1 MAIKE
6 QCNNCKKNGFCT
18 ENIVF
23 NSVSCSVYEQKRIDL
38 EKHEKVDAVVPTE
51 SSNEKVGEQ
60 PICPTDETSID
71 FEYTQEYLKQNT
83 KIQGW
88 LSFFC
93 FIIALGGL
101 ISAIYPIVTFDL
113 CDYSGS
119 YVLGMVDV
127 IPGILLFVL
136 AIMTIVALYRR
147 DTDAIFLAK
156 TYVIACF
163 ASNFLV
169 ILSGDYEA
177 NGIGGL
183 PQIIRSLIWCGIWF
197 IYLHKSNQVRKVIPS
212 GYRKTKKRDWYL
224 LGSFIFLPLL
234 FLACGLHDV
243 NIIAKKESAEF
254 LSQISLKLGEY
265 TDGRVIFTKPTD
277 FTCNDTIVDIEEEQ
291 LKLFSLEDEIGTSVT
306 LYSDY
311 DNDQSNANVNYYW
324 QNWEDEEAKSYP
336 SSVTLAE
343 KRTVNGLPYF
353 YKVTKYDI
361 NGRIVYWRFVM
372 IFDSSSAKVCVISS
386 YDTGNDSYLH
396 EILKSIRFN

>member
-23 NSVSCSVYEQKRIDL
+23 NSVSCSVYVQKRIDL

-51 SSNEKVGEQ
+51 SSNEKAGEQ
-60 PICPTDETSID
+60 PICPTDETPID

-83 KIQGW
+83 KIHGW
-88 LSFFC
+88 LRFFC

-101 ISAIYPIVTFDL
+101 FSAIYPIVTFNL
-113 CDYSGS
+113 SDYSGS

-127 IPGILLFVL
+127 IPGILVFVL

-169 ILSGDYEA
+169 ILSGDYEE
-177 NGIGGL
+177 NGIDGL
-183 PQIIRSLIWCGIWF
+183 PQIIRCLIWFGIWF

-212 GYRKTKKRDWYL
+212 DYRKTKKRDWYL
-224 LGSFIFLPLL
+224 LGSFVFLPLL
-234 FLACGLHDV
+234 FSVCGLRDV
-243 NIIAKKESAEF
+243 NRISKKESAEF
-254 LSQISLKLGEY
+254 MTQISLKPGEY

-277 FTCNDTIVDIEEEQ
+277 FTCKDTIVEE
-291 LKLFSLEDEIGTSVT
+291 LKLFSLEDEIGTSVS
-306 LYSDY
+306 LCSDY
-311 DNDQSNANVNYYW
+311 DHDQSNANVNYYW
-324 QNWEDEEAKSYP
+324 QIWEDEEAKSFP

-343 KRTVNGLPYF
+343 KRSVNGLPYF

-361 NGRIVYWRFVM
+361 DGRIVYWRFVM

-386 YDTGNDSYLH
+386 YDTGNEIYLH
-396 EILKSIRFN
+396 DILKSIRFN